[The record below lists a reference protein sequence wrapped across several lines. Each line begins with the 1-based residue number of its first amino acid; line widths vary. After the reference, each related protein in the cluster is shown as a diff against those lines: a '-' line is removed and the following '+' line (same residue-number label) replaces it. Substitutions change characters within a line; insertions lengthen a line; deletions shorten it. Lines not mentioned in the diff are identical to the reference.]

1 MKQMQIVVKN
11 TNTRENL
18 QNLHYMLDFSDT
30 SGHLRTFQSIIC
42 GQLMNYSKI
51 QSTCVRKAKTHT
63 FKRKYPRTCGPRLK
77 HEETTNKSCRKFI
90 SKAAD
95 TISKLNHSGTTV
107 QSNSKEGIHF

>member
-1 MKQMQIVVKN
+1 MLMKQMQIVVKN

-30 SGHLRTFQSIIC
+30 SGHLRTVQSIIC

-63 FKRKYPRTCGPRLK
+63 FKKNTHGHVGR
-77 HEETTNKSCRKFI
+77 
-90 SKAAD
+90 D
-95 TISKLNHSGTTV
+95 LNTKKQQINRVES
-107 QSNSKEGIHF
+107 